1 MLLHKRIW
9 LGVLLATLTS
19 SSFAEVS
26 GTLEKDGEDLFFITE
41 ERIAYIKSPECQ
53 KFVSDNSTTYKVK
66 FLGVDQDIKKTKL
79 IGLTEIEF
87 ESGSRCKVN
96 TIEKV
101 HTVISHPVA
110 APAPPPPAMV
120 IAPAVPISSSDYMSR
135 QFTTTLA
142 DLPPVANSIRPSAAI
157 FFRNSINAKKLNMA
171 LCKGFVQLETTEEM
185 SNYYNVAIE
194 EQVVTKVPVSQEIP
208 QDTAD
213 CQQILAVY
221 DYALAASELNKL
233 HPSIAYSTGP
243 FIVIYSPNSTRV
255 DQVIDLRGYSEAQL
269 EGFGQKWSSIFTNAA
284 NQYAQTQRSSSQQDT
299 QFNIWIFVRDLF
311 QASVCVTDPNLIY
324 IFNESAGK
332 IADIVCKGTKT

>member
-1 MLLHKRIW
+1 MLIHKRIW
-9 LGVLLATLTS
+9 LGVLLATVTS

-53 KFVSDNSTTYKVK
+53 KFVSDNSAIYKVK
-66 FLGVDQDIKKTKL
+66 FLGVDQEIKKTKL
-79 IGLTEIEF
+79 SGQTEIEF
-87 ESGSRCKVN
+87 ESGGRCKVN
-96 TIEKV
+96 SIEKV
-101 HTVISHPVA
+101 HTVTSHATHPVS
-110 APAPPPPAMV
+110 APAPPPAMV
-120 IAPAVPISSSDYMSR
+120 ITPISSTDYMSR

-157 FFRNSINAKKLNMA
+157 FFRNSVNAKKLNMA
-171 LCKGFVQLETTEEM
+171 LCKGFVQLETTEDV
-185 SNYYNVAIE
+185 SNYYNATIE

-208 QDTAD
+208 QDTTD
-213 CQQILAVY
+213 CNQILKVY
-221 DYALAASELNKL
+221 DYALAASELSKL
-233 HPSIAYSTGP
+233 HPSIAYSNGP

-255 DQVIDLRGYSEAQL
+255 DQVIDLRGFSEAQL